1 MADGPSRVVLEAY
14 LKKKSPAG
22 VIRKVWQ
29 QRYWK
34 LSEDALYYYKKEKD
48 KDAQGSISM
57 SHIDSAI
64 LHDEEGGGSKRKGR
78 FDIIV
83 KHDGEIRT
91 FCLLAKDL
99 EEARKWVHTTE
110 DLIKN
115 VRAHENNSGERNSAS
130 PRLTAPHTQAE
141 KSSKK
146 SKSKI
151 KKGKFWK
158 GSKNLINKMKSASTL
173 LQLAEDAKEKNN
185 KKEPFLLHISKEE
198 SNFFGFGMLFR
209 AHNRKIPH
217 SEFTLHSILK
227 DSRLFTSK
235 IGVDLHERMRT
246 IEHPFIWKQVYH
258 GETRDELWAMYHP
271 ALDTQTSLLHYLQSI
286 RKFPEDVVRYFGAQ
300 LLTVIDHVHSLSYCF
315 RNLTSERLW
324 LTSKGWLI
332 AKDPLLC
339 LELKEMPQG
348 MFVPVYTA
356 PGEEGAAGD
365 WWRFGVFL
373 YEMATGVPPIREG
386 TEEKSSSDNLH
397 ANFDVEALKFPPWVS
412 AEFIDLVKQLLLK
425 DPAQRL
431 GAKDV
436 QDLKSHKW
444 FAMDDKAWKEVT
456 ANPTPP
462 EWLRENVLDKTNKS
476 SNLDFNQ
483 NKTTNYELVVKVV
496 RGCGL
501 SPRRDNKSES
511 KQDVEE
517 KYCCRVKFE
526 STMHRTK
533 EKDSSNP
540 EWGEEFVYKV
550 SDPSPRAELVVQIYF
565 TGKGYDILLGD
576 VCLRLTEIRQSY
588 HSRMAGLYSIILQNG
603 FPSGGIKLDVQWR
616 KADQAEQMAC
626 HFSLPEPLEFYYGYE
641 LMDSEANNN
650 NKNDHVDID
659 EEDSEDEGA
668 VDNAASASAPTNR
681 TSAKVSTKVA
691 RNKEKKRKKKRFE
704 EAGFDLDLSYITP
717 NVIAM
722 AFPTAGF
729 SATSRNPA
737 SEVQR
742 LLKEKHPDTRVY
754 NMCMEKQYPHTTFPN
769 SGGVVEFPFDS
780 QNAPP
785 FQYMIDFC
793 QDCEGWLKE
802 DEDRV
807 VVVHCREG
815 RGRAGV
821 MVCAYLIMSGVCK
834 TGPAALIHFTRMRM
848 HQDQG
853 VNVPSH
859 RRYVD
864 YFARYFNEYY
874 SVGKPFPYESIA
886 RTLQRVR
893 FTTVPNVKREGGCEP
908 FFVCLGP
915 VPHKEVLYNYS
926 KALKGVV
933 PKFSDK
939 DSRHVELVCVDEHD
953 GSLGVSLYGDVLFVF
968 YDHNDKFNDERI
980 FHFWVNIAMVQH
992 GYVSLALAD
1001 LDAVKDKAGYHPNFK
1016 VELFFSDME

>member
-1 MADGPSRVVLEAY
+1 MADGPSRVVLEAW

-48 KDAQGSISM
+48 TNAQGSISM

-64 LHDEEGGGSKRKGR
+64 LHDQEGSKRTGR

-83 KHDGEIRT
+83 MHDGATRT
-91 FCLLAKDL
+91 FCLLAKDK
-99 EEARKWVHTTE
+99 EQAVQWVNTTE

-115 VRAHENNSGERNSAS
+115 VRAHENNTGERNSSS
-130 PRLTAPHTQAE
+130 PRGHTSG
-141 KSSKK
+141 KPDKK
-146 SKSKI
+146 AKKA
-151 KKGKFWK
+151 KGKFWK
-158 GSKNLINKMKSASTL
+158 NSKGLLTKLKVASTM
-173 LQLAEDAKEKNN
+173 LAMQKEKADDN

-235 IGVDLHERMRT
+235 IGVELQERMRKLD
-246 IEHPFIWKQVYH
+246 HPFVWKQVYH

-300 LLTVIDHVHSLSYCF
+300 LLTVIDHVHSLNYCF

-324 LTSKGWLI
+324 LTSKGCVI

-339 LELKEMPQG
+339 LDLKEMPKG
-348 MFVPVYTA
+348 LFVPVYTA
-356 PGEEGAAGD
+356 PGEEGPAGD

-386 TEEKSSSDNLH
+386 TEEKTSSGDIH
-397 ANFDVEALKFPPWVS
+397 ANFDVEKLKFPPWVS
-412 AEFIDLVKQLLLK
+412 AEFIDLVKKLLLK
-425 DPAQRL
+425 EPAARL
-431 GAKDV
+431 GASDV
-436 QDLKSHKW
+436 QDLKGHKW
-444 FAMDDKAWKEVT
+444 FAMDDKAWARVT
-456 ANPTPP
+456 SHPSPP
-462 EWLRENVLDKTNKS
+462 EWLRENVLDKTSKS
-476 SNLDFNQ
+476 NVEFRPHVTANFELNL
-483 NKTTNYELVVKVV
+483 KVV
-496 RGCGL
+496 CGRGL
-501 SPRRDNKSES
+501 SSQRDNKSDS
-511 KQDVEE
+511 KEVVEE
-517 KYCCRVKFE
+517 KYCCRVKFGNV
-526 STMHRTK
+526 MHRTQ
-533 EKDSSNP
+533 EKASNNP
-540 EWGEEFVYKV
+540 QWDEQFKFNV
-550 SDPSPRAELVVQIYF
+550 SDPSPNAELVVQVYF

-576 VCLRLTEIRQSY
+576 VCMRLSDIQAAYKNELS
-588 HSRMAGLYSIILQNG
+588 GEYSIILQNG
-603 FPSGGIKLDVQWR
+603 FPSGGIVLEVQWKQNEDQEKLDEAR
-616 KADQAEQMAC
+616 

-641 LMDSEANNN
+641 LISDDTNNA
-650 NKNDHVDID
+650 KTDHVAID
-659 EEDSEDEGA
+659 EDSEDEHKA
-668 VDNAASASAPTNR
+668 PPAAEANSRGSSVR
-681 TSAKVSTKVA
+681 DHSSVM
-691 RNKEKKRKKKRFE
+691 RKKKKLKKRFE

-717 NVIAM
+717 NTIAM

-742 LLKEKHPDTRVY
+742 LLKERHPDTRVY
-754 NMCMEKQYPHTTFPN
+754 NLCMEKQYPHSTFPN

-807 VVVHCREG
+807 VVVHCKEG

-821 MVCAYLIMSGVCK
+821 MVCAFLIMSGVCK
-834 TGPAALIHFTRMRM
+834 SGPEALIHFTRMRM
-848 HQDQG
+848 HQDEG

-859 RRYVD
+859 RRYVS
-864 YFARYFNEYY
+864 YFARYFREYH
-874 SVGKPFPYESIA
+874 SMGKPFPYESIA
-886 RTLQRVR
+886 RTLHRVR

-908 FFVCLGP
+908 YFVCLGP

-926 KALKGVV
+926 KALKGNI
-933 PKFSDK
+933 PKCSAQD
-939 DSRHVELVCVDEHD
+939 RHAELVCVDEHD
-953 GSLGVSLYGDVLFVF
+953 GSLGVPLYGDVLFIF
-968 YDHNDKFNDERI
+968 YDHNEKFNDERI
-980 FHFWVNIAMVQH
+980 FHFWLNVAMVQH
-992 GYVSLALAD
+992 GYLSLSLAD
-1001 LDAVKDKAGYHPNFK
+1001 LDAVKDKTGYHRNFK
-1016 VELFFSDME
+1016 VELFFSDCMD